1 MTKFE
6 RHPAPEKLLLQITT
20 EAVNL
25 LALDGPEN
33 TKAAELPEAGVTLIA
48 KAWGLPQGDLEASMA
63 LIQRQK
69 ELMRSGANEAAMPD
83 DRLLEPYDG
92 GMITELIWGLFAT
105 AVRLED
111 AEDRL
116 TIHQLALMLTDMLD
130 FDDWIRTCGPT
141 ADTSK

>member
-6 RHPAPEKLLLQITT
+6 RHPAPEKLLLQVTT

-25 LALDGPEN
+25 LALGGPEN
-33 TKAAELPEAGVTLIA
+33 TKAAELPETGVTLIA

-69 ELMRSGANEAAMPD
+69 ELIGASEAVMPD
-83 DRLLEPYDG
+83 DKLLEPYDG
-92 GMITELIWGLFAT
+92 GMIAELIWGLFET
-105 AVRLED
+105 AVRLEE

-116 TIHQLALMLTDMLD
+116 AIHRLTLMLADMLD

-141 ADTSK
+141 ADTNK